1 MRVYSAGFV
10 HLYDITNWQALE
22 EVRRHIGNSVLTLEL
37 LPDNPAVHFLQRNG
51 FLVREGT
58 PYIIKHI
65 IQDTELVTVT
75 AHGCH
80 VMLEQRITG
89 GGATKNERLT
99 KTGSADTVV
108 KHFIT
113 QSKGDLPLVCAASR
127 GGASISDQTRLKPLG
142 DEVARI
148 LSGAGLGEKFTLDA
162 TEKKIVFDTYAG
174 VDRTRGNAGD
184 NPPVVFDL
192 DFGNIAEPRY
202 IEDATQE
209 QSTIYVGGAG
219 EEDEREIVIIGDDAT
234 GLDRVE
240 RFRDAR
246 DVVAG
251 DTDTLT
257 ERGEQGLVGTQ
268 AAVDVE
274 ALAGT
279 GLVYGTDYELGDI
292 VTCRVPRKNYTVDG
306 EYFNPVDEIVEVNQR
321 ITEVVITQ
329 EEDREHV
336 DLRFGDT
343 PVAPTTL
350 QSLQR
355 EVAQLKSTEA
365 PPAAAID
372 LSNVEPSTIKQIVGT
387 GLTMTGGLDVG
398 GYDLQNSLIITGSN
412 GNAYETYPQ
421 GFSHATINVDN
432 YAQDSG
438 ENFPKQ
444 YGTLLTVNQE
454 RTRMFQLLF
463 NTAASEIFTRSYVY
477 TSGFS
482 PWRHLTSPRLLWGPG
497 SWSNGELT
505 VPDSSKYSVFIVA
518 TDFVSM
524 FVHKLSATELIGIGG
539 SCRTAD
545 QYIAALSASYSENIW
560 TWGSIKRMYHKEST
574 THDSLVDITV
584 TNIYGIA

>member
-1 MRVYSAGFV
+1 MRVYSTGFV
-10 HLYDITNWQALE
+10 HLYDITNWQTLE
-22 EVRRHIGNSVLTLEL
+22 EVRRYIGNSVLTLEF

-162 TEKKIVFDTYAG
+162 TAKKIVFDTYAG

-192 DFGNIAEPRY
+192 DFGNIADPRY

-219 EEDEREIVIIGDDAT
+219 EEDEREIVIVGDDAT

-257 ERGEQGLVGTQ
+257 ERGEQELVGTQ

-306 EYFNPVDEIVEVNQR
+306 EYFNPVDGIVEVNQR

-355 EVAQLKSTEA
+355 EVAQLK
-365 PPAAAID
+365 AADIGD
-372 LSNVEPSTIKQIVGT
+372 LADYLPLAGGSLT
-387 GLTMTGGLDVG
+387 GDLD
-398 GYDLQNSLIITGSN
+398 IN
-412 GNAYETYPQ
+412 GNAVWHAGNLHNSSALCDLYLYGSSTAGNPQ
-421 GFSHATINVDN
+421 YSVQYSEYTRVGDQVDVSFRFVLTSLGGMGGNVRIGNLPFEADASATASATALLVSNITRTNLRAVMALVIAGST
-432 YAQDSG
+432 YAQLRIMYESSGTIGEGALAVSHIADDSMIMG
-438 ENFPKQ
+438 IISYK
-444 YGTLLTVNQE
+444 
-454 RTRMFQLLF
+454 
-463 NTAASEIFTRSYVY
+463 AA
-477 TSGFS
+477 
-482 PWRHLTSPRLLWGPG
+482 
-497 SWSNGELT
+497 
-505 VPDSSKYSVFIVA
+505 
-518 TDFVSM
+518 
-524 FVHKLSATELIGIGG
+524 
-539 SCRTAD
+539 
-545 QYIAALSASYSENIW
+545 
-560 TWGSIKRMYHKEST
+560 
-574 THDSLVDITV
+574 
-584 TNIYGIA
+584 

>member
-22 EVRRHIGNSVLTLEL
+22 EVRRYIGNSVLTLEL

-80 VMLEQRITG
+80 AMLEQRITG
-89 GGATKNERLT
+89 GGATKNVRLT

-113 QSKGDLPLVCAASR
+113 QSVGDLPLACAASR

-162 TEKKIVFDTYAG
+162 AEKEIVFDTYAG

-219 EEDEREIVIIGDDAT
+219 EEDEREIVIVGDDAT
-234 GLDRVE
+234 GLNRVE

-246 DVVAG
+246 DVAAG

-257 ERGEQGLVGTQ
+257 ERGEQELIGTQ
-268 AAVDVE
+268 AAVEVE

-279 GLVYGTDYELGDI
+279 GLVYGTDYNLGDI

-355 EVAQLKSTEA
+355 EVAQLK
-365 PPAAAID
+365 AADIGD
-372 LSNVEPSTIKQIVGT
+372 LADYLPLAGGSLT
-387 GLTMTGGLDVG
+387 GDLD
-398 GYDLQNSLIITGSN
+398 IN
-412 GNAYETYPQ
+412 GNAVWHAGNLYNSSALCDLYLYGSTTAGNPKYSTQYSEYTRVGNQVDVSFRFVLTSLGGMDGSIRIGKLPFESDASASASTTQLHVSNITRTGIIAVAAQVQAGTTYAHLRIMYETS
-421 GFSHATINVDN
+421 GTI
-432 YAQDSG
+432 G
-438 ENFPKQ
+438 E
-444 YGTLLTVNQE
+444 GAL
-454 RTRMFQLLF
+454 
-463 NTAASEIFTRSYVY
+463 AASHMANNSMIMGIISY
-477 TSGFS
+477 
-482 PWRHLTSPRLLWGPG
+482 
-497 SWSNGELT
+497 
-505 VPDSSKYSVFIVA
+505 K
-518 TDFVSM
+518 
-524 FVHKLSATELIGIGG
+524 
-539 SCRTAD
+539 
-545 QYIAALSASYSENIW
+545 AA
-560 TWGSIKRMYHKEST
+560 
-574 THDSLVDITV
+574 
-584 TNIYGIA
+584 

>member
-1 MRVYSAGFV
+1 M
-10 HLYDITNWQALE
+10 
-22 EVRRHIGNSVLTLEL
+22 
-37 LPDNPAVHFLQRNG
+37 
-51 FLVREGT
+51 
-58 PYIIKHI
+58 
-65 IQDTELVTVT
+65 TVT

-80 VMLEQRITG
+80 AMLEQRITG
-89 GGATKNERLT
+89 GGATKNVRLT

-108 KHFIT
+108 KYFIT
-113 QSKGDLPLVCAASR
+113 QSVGDLPLVCAASR

-162 TEKKIVFDTYAG
+162 TEKKIIFDTYAG

-219 EEDEREIVIIGDDAT
+219 EEDDREIVIVGDDAA

-246 DVVAG
+246 DVAAG

-257 ERGEQGLVGTQ
+257 ERGEQELVGTQ

-279 GLVYGTDYELGDI
+279 GLVYGTDYNLGDI

-355 EVAQLKSTEA
+355 EVAQLK
-365 PPAAAID
+365 AADIGD
-372 LSNVEPSTIKQIVGT
+372 LANYLPLAGGS
-387 GLTMTGGLDVG
+387 LTGGLDVG
-398 GYDLQNSLIITGSN
+398 GHDLKNNVVITSENGNDYATYPLGFSYSQINGSN
-412 GNAYETYPQ
+412 YQQNTGEDFPIAY
-421 GFSHATINVDN
+421 A
-432 YAQDSG
+432 
-438 ENFPKQ
+438 
-444 YGTLLTVNQE
+444 TLLNVKQGSARFFQVLVRHHQYME
-454 RTRMFQLLF
+454 IAFRQYYQDAGGFQPWTRIA
-463 NTAASEIFTRSYVY
+463 T
-477 TSGFS
+477 G
-482 PWRHLTSPRLLWGPG
+482 PRLLWSG
-497 SWSNGELT
+497 SWSSGSII
-505 VPDSSKYSVFIVA
+505 VPNFDKYTVFIAKVSGFA
-518 TDFVSM
+518 TRILCVKTPDGFLRGGSTYPSSDVISLEITINCTYSGNTLTYVYARTMPHNVSGN
-524 FVHKLSATELIGIGG
+524 HGSATARVIEEIVGL
-539 SCRTAD
+539 
-545 QYIAALSASYSENIW
+545 
-560 TWGSIKRMYHKEST
+560 M
-574 THDSLVDITV
+574 
-584 TNIYGIA
+584 

>member
-1 MRVYSAGFV
+1 MRVYNAEFV
-10 HLYDITNWQALE
+10 HLYDITSWQALE
-22 EVRRHIGNSVLTLEL
+22 EVRRYIGNSVLTLEL

-51 FLVREGT
+51 FIVRDDA

-80 VMLEQRITG
+80 AMLEQRITG
-89 GGATKNERLT
+89 GGATKNVRLT

-108 KHFIT
+108 KYFIT

-162 TEKKIVFDTYAG
+162 TAKKIVFDTYAG

-219 EEDEREIVIIGDDAT
+219 EEDDREIVIVGDDAT

-257 ERGEQGLVGTQ
+257 ERGEQELVGTQ

-279 GLVYGTDYELGDI
+279 GLVYGTDYKLGDI

-306 EYFNPVDEIVEVNQR
+306 EYFNPIDEIVEVNQR

-355 EVAQLKSTEA
+355 EVAQLK
-365 PPAAAID
+365 AADIGD
-372 LSNVEPSTIKQIVGT
+372 LADYLPLAGGS
-387 GLTMTGGLDVG
+387 LTGGLDVG
-398 GYDLQNSLIITGSN
+398 GHDLKNYVAITSKN
-412 GNAYETYPQ
+412 GNDLSNYPT
-421 GFSHATINVDN
+421 GFSYSIIDENN
-432 YAQDSG
+432 YVQNTG
-438 ENFPKQ
+438 ENFPNM
-444 YGTLLTVNQE
+444 YSTVYTVNVGLSRSFQWCHANNYDSTTWFRAHYNGFRSWQ
-454 RTRMFQLLF
+454 RTNDRFPKM
-463 NTAASEIFTRSYVY
+463 
-477 TSGFS
+477 
-482 PWRHLTSPRLLWGPG
+482 LWSG
-497 SWSNGELT
+497 SWSSGTLK
-505 VPDSSKYSVFIVA
+505 VPGSDTYMVFIVVLNTFSLIAVKNGTGGNIRGVNGFWNDTSSYQGTPVFDA
-518 TDFVSM
+518 TYSGETWTF
-524 FVHKLSATELIGIGG
+524 
-539 SCRTAD
+539 R
-545 QYIAALSASYSENIW
+545 AAN
-560 TWGSIKRMYHKEST
+560 RMYHIPSGDHGT
-574 THDSLVDITV
+574 VVDLTV
-584 TNIYGIA
+584 TAIYGLH